1 MGSSTSQLSSPA
13 QLHAEL
19 ERGTKTSRDIMD
31 YILQFMLDQVSIK
44 DFAYLS
50 DQQECKKYVVFM
62 AHQFGKQFYEMK
74 ISPDMD
80 KSGYLVFRKMDELQ
94 ALQAKDSKEK
104 QTMCI
109 ALSYFYVRIF
119 QIYGAL
125 ALSVIDET
133 TNQQIIRAV
142 EQSKN
147 ILVPKGFSAV
157 TMGPLKQRG
166 GEIKD
171 SVQLDQLGRFKCLR
185 ELLDYDNGKFTF
197 QPLVEKISKSK
208 DATIAEK
215 LITEFRVTKEKDHDI
230 GNILIGYT
238 DDPGQGWSTLT
249 LRADSKEKISGSPN
263 VQITYTNFKLRDT
276 ASVTIDYLTSRAS
289 DGRLD
294 SQNPIL
300 SSASVL
306 IKEEDKL
313 YKVYISADDRGR
325 PIMDYFQGRIRKL
338 GEYIRLEIARAK
350 KITPSGSTF
359 GTMGTSSTT
368 AANDLDPD
376 TKGKKID
383 THLRLGKLRAHLTMA
398 DRPRAYC
405 AARALQLLQTI
416 PGNKFYSYICKKSPI
431 PKPDGSRYRAGLPE
445 AGEKLSTSP
454 GLSALSTL
462 FYDYIDKATPKLI
475 TDGDSLAK
483 YITFIEKLASLFE
496 DDTYKTQDAIKTMI
510 EGTKDK
516 SEEEGAISQL
526 HDRRT
531 RGYCQLLGYNDKEI
545 EIDPVY
551 VNAIME
557 IVRSLYI
564 KQKEH
569 TEKCLEIIRELFTLK
584 QDNSG
589 HVRIGLSDNI
599 IKGGF
604 PEIERVNRNAREVLV
619 KYYQDCEETYISG
632 IKLVAEPIYKK
643 QVEAKKAE
651 AEAAQKKAEANA
663 AAKKAEAAK
672 KAVAPKTPFLAA
684 SAPVTPVTP
693 VTTTAAPV
701 TTTAAPVTTG
711 VAPVTTAVAASA
723 PVTTAVAASA
733 PVTTAVAPTVLP
745 RKTPPSFN
753 PKAPFLKAGG
763 TRRYRT
769 HAYDRFTRKHRSHR

>member
-1 MGSSTSQLSSPA
+1 MGSSTSQLGSPA
-13 QLHAEL
+13 ELHTEL
-19 ERGTKTSRDIMD
+19 ERGTKSSRDVMD

-94 ALQAKDSKEK
+94 ALQGKDSKEK

-171 SVQLDQLGRFKCLR
+171 SAQLEQLGRFKYFR
-185 ELLDYDNGKFTF
+185 ELLNYDNGKFTF
-197 QPLVEKISKSK
+197 QPIVEKISRSK
-208 DATIAEK
+208 DAAIAEK
-215 LITEFRVTKEKDHDI
+215 LITEFRITKEKDHDI
-230 GNILIGYT
+230 GNILIGYN

-249 LRADSKEKISGSPN
+249 LRADSKEKISGSPD

-276 ASVTIDYLTSRAS
+276 TSITIDYLTSRAS

-300 SSASVL
+300 SSSSAL
-306 IKEEDKL
+306 IKEDDKL
-313 YKVYISADDRGR
+313 YKVYISAEDRGR
-325 PIMDYFQGRIRKL
+325 PIIDYFQGRIRKL
-338 GEYIRLEIARAK
+338 GEYIRLEIAKAK
-350 KITPSGSTF
+350 KTTPSGTTF
-359 GTMGTSSTT
+359 GSTGITSTT
-368 AANDLDPD
+368 VANDLDPD

-398 DRPRAYC
+398 DRPRAHC
-405 AARALQLLQTI
+405 VARALQLLQTI

-496 DDTYKTQDAIKTMI
+496 DDTYKTQDAIRTMI

-531 RGYCQLLGYNDKEI
+531 KGFCQLLGYDDKEI
-545 EIDPVY
+545 EIDPAQ
-551 VNAIME
+551 VNAVMT
-557 IVRSLYI
+557 IVKELYTR
-564 KQKEH
+564 QQEH
-569 TEKCLEIIRELFTLK
+569 TAKCLEIIRELFKLK
-584 QDNSG
+584 QDNYG
-589 HVRIGLSDNI
+589 QVRIGLSDNI

-604 PEIERVNRNAREVLV
+604 PEIERINRNAREVLV

-632 IKLVAEPIYKK
+632 IKVVSEPIYKK

-672 KAVAPKTPFLAA
+672 KAVTPKTPFLAA
-684 SAPVTPVTP
+684 SAPAV
-693 VTTTAAPV
+693 AA
-701 TTTAAPVTTG
+701 
-711 VAPVTTAVAASA
+711 TTAVAAVAPTVAPTVAPVIAPTVAPVVA

-745 RKTPPSFN
+745 KKTPPSFN